1 MNRLK
6 ISKRFPK
13 LLRARA
19 GTTLVELIVS
29 AALMCL
35 LIALAAAC
43 LEPAARIT
51 KQLREQNE
59 AQTIADDLLS
69 TVKSRIEGAQ
79 GYIKCY
85 ASDDPYSGIGGQTGV
100 ATGTEGKA
108 LEFLDENGYVVLL
121 STGGTIKTEL
131 RRATN
136 DGGAVV
142 ATADPV
148 KAGYLVVRYYAS
160 SNGHYAYWKNTSTGV
175 ARALTQPYAKG
186 FYMGFF
192 AQISYVLDG
201 PAGSSNAT
209 AVTVT
214 ARIYRDEAM
223 TQQLFS
229 DSLVVDLRYAPPV
242 RTDVTADLS

>member
-6 ISKRFPK
+6 KLSK

-51 KQLREQNE
+51 KSLREQNE

-69 TVKSRIEGAQ
+69 TVKSQIEGAQ

-85 ASDDPYSGIGGQTGV
+85 ASDDPYSGIGGQSGIP
-100 ATGTEGKA
+100 AGTEGKA

-121 STGGTIKTEL
+121 STGGTLKTEL
-131 RRATN
+131 RRAPY
-136 DGGAVV
+136 DAAAA
-142 ATADPV
+142 ATTTVDKI
-148 KAGYLVVRYYAS
+148 KAGSLVVRYYAS
-160 SNGHYAYWKNTSTGV
+160 SNGHYAYWKDTSTGV
-175 ARALTQPYAKG
+175 ARALTQPYARG

-192 AQISYVLDG
+192 TKVSYVLQC
-201 PAGSSNAT
+201 PSGSSNAA

-214 ARIYRDEAM
+214 ACIYRDEAM